1 MDSDANAPDSWDSLD
16 DPGPGEMSEGTS
28 DLSAQLHS
36 LNVNAKPFVPNVNA
50 PAFVPSFLKTVTTD
64 GKALSSLLILTL
76 SSLWVN
82 TLTTIV
88 SWWSFKSIFPDHSL
102 YRCTRALSRSDWS
115 HFSFHFSDDVIK
127 NSWCYLLKSLF
138 CAFLTVK
145 RPLCKLLNPRQINIS
160 ACANSQLVLPL
171 ILWLLWESCFT
182 FIMDSSYFGLFMIQL
197 LLLQMGM
204 LISRKLPRKIQTL
217 LRVSIVEYL
226 MNWSDVFTTVWS

>member
-64 GKALSSLLILTL
+64 GKALSSLLIPTL

-88 SWWSFKSIFPDHSL
+88 SWWSFSRPFIVPL
-102 YRCTRALSRSDWS
+102 YSCSVTID

-127 NSWCYLLKSLF
+127 NIRCYLLKSLS
-138 CAFLTVK
+138 CAFRTVK

-182 FIMDSSYFGLFMIQL
+182 VIMGSSYFGLFMIQL

-204 LISRKLPRKIQTL
+204 LISRKLPRKIRTL